1 MKGLI
6 ALPLVLGLVAPAS
19 ARVDPEIH
27 KICAS
32 VQDYLGCVKAQTED
46 SASPGTTNTIINRE
60 GLVTNE
66 GNKCPDGWAWKGG
79 GYCAEV
85 QCRRCVSFGCVS
97 GNDKILGG
105 KTWSCDRGMWVYLLR
120 WGDSLVRATYDP
132 SCPSITFKPGFNSTC
147 SQVAFE
153 QAQLQKQSEESN
165 KTESR
170 ARGSSGR
177 DDDYLM
183 D

>member
-1 MKGLI
+1 MKRLI
-6 ALPLVLGLVAPAS
+6 ALPLLLGLMAPAS
-19 ARVDPEIH
+19 ARVDPEVH

-32 VQDYLGCVKAQTED
+32 VQDYLGCVKAQTGN

-85 QCRRCVSFGCVS
+85 QCVRCVSFGCLS
-97 GNDKILGG
+97 GNDQTLAGKEWKCQRGIL
-105 KTWSCDRGMWVYLLR
+105 VFLLR

-132 SCPSITFKPGFNSTC
+132 SCPSIQFKPGFNSTC
-147 SQVAFE
+147 SQVEYE
-153 QAQLQKQSEESN
+153 QAQLN
-165 KTESR
+165 KPIEDDKPDKNRSR
-170 ARGSSGR
+170 NPRER
-177 DDDYLM
+177 
-183 D
+183 

>member
-1 MKGLI
+1 MKGLV
-6 ALPLVLGLVAPAS
+6 ALPLLLGLIAPAS

-32 VQDYLGCVKAQTED
+32 VQDYLGCVKAQTGN

-66 GNKCPDGWAWKGG
+66 GNKCPDGWAWKGS

-85 QCRRCVSFGCVS
+85 QCRRCMSFGCLS
-97 GNDKILGG
+97 GNDKVLGG
-105 KTWSCDRGMWVYLLR
+105 KNWACDRGIAVYLLR

-132 SCPSITFKPGFNSTC
+132 NCPSIDFKPGFNSTC
-147 SQVAFE
+147 EQVDFE
-153 QAQLQKQSEESN
+153 RAQLYKPVKDDESDERRSTN
-165 KTESR
+165 PR
-170 ARGSSGR
+170 NR
-177 DDDYLM
+177 
-183 D
+183 